1 MGAIASL
8 LATVS
13 CFHSL
18 SHPRRQMPRLVSRG
32 PKIYLISSHPIEM
45 EKRMVSLPLEQFF
58 SCRQFSLSDG
68 EDCVFCDCLSLSSPE
83 VNLRSGFSA
92 EYLIFPLVVFIL
104 NDGLQDRPLSL
115 SAHQHISIGRRR
127 RHFHHTLVDHC
138 FHPPVQYQARSA
150 R

>member
-1 MGAIASL
+1 MGGCHRIASCDGIL
-8 LATVS
+8 LPFAVS
-13 CFHSL
+13 SEKTDAAAG
-18 SHPRRQMPRLVSRG
+18 QQG
-32 PKIYLISSHPIEM
+32 TKIYLISSHPIEM

-104 NDGLQDRPLSL
+104 NDGLRRTD
-115 SAHQHISIGRRR
+115 HYHYQHRIGR
-127 RHFHHTLVDHC
+127 RHFHHTLVD